1 MIKIKKILN
10 AFSSKSKTKNKS
22 KTKFGNLIKR
32 QQQQFGWMDGLPLSL
47 SLSAMPA
54 PYLLYG
60 SAMSLSLSL
69 SLSASPETPSVL
81 TFKRRRLIV
90 NGLMASTAL
99 VRTFCV
105 CVCYD
110 SYYKF

>member
-1 MIKIKKILN
+1 
-10 AFSSKSKTKNKS
+10 
-22 KTKFGNLIKR
+22 
-32 QQQQFGWMDGLPLSL
+32 MDGLPLSL
-47 SLSAMPA
+47 SLSALPA

-60 SAMSLSLSL
+60 SAISLSLSL
-69 SLSASPETPSVL
+69 SLSHSQLRPLSLASPETPSVL

-90 NGLMASTAL
+90 NGLMAYTAL